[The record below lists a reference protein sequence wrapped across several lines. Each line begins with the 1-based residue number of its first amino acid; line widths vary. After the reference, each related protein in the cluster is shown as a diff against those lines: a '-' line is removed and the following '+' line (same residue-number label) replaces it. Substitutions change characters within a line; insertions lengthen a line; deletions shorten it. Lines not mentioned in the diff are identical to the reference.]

1 MDSPPDPGVAAGRI
15 GLSRLHFPVT
25 TLGPGTRAGIWV
37 QGCSI
42 HCPGCLSRD
51 TWAPAATL
59 TATGEVAEWVEG
71 HAGDGLTGITV
82 SGGEPL
88 DQPAP
93 LRALLADLRSRT
105 ALARLDILLY
115 TGYAYG
121 AVARRHPA
129 VLELVNAVASGP
141 YAGSRPS
148 THPWLGSG
156 NQVLTL
162 HTELARERFV
172 PSSGPRQ
179 LQVSADG
186 GTMWITGIPGP
197 GDLERLQG
205 LLEERGVLLEDV
217 SWRP

>member
-1 MDSPPDPGVAAGRI
+1 M
-15 GLSRLHFPVT
+15 
-25 TLGPGTRAGIWV
+25 
-37 QGCSI
+37 
-42 HCPGCLSRD
+42 
-51 TWAPAATL
+51 
-59 TATGEVAEWVEG
+59 EG

-93 LRALLADLRSRT
+93 LRALLADLRSRP

-129 VLELVNAVASGP
+129 VLELVDAVASGP

>member
-1 MDSPPDPGVAAGRI
+1 VGSPPDAGVAADHI

-25 TLGPGTRAGIWV
+25 TLGPGRRAGIWV

-51 TWAPAATL
+51 TWAPAAAL
-59 TATGEVAEWVEG
+59 TATAEVADWVAG
-71 HAGDGLTGITV
+71 QAGDGLAGITV

-88 DQPAP
+88 DQPMP
-93 LRALLADLRSRT
+93 LRALLAGLRARP
-105 ALARLDILLY
+105 ALADADILLY

-121 AVARRHPA
+121 AAARRHSA
-129 VLELVNAVASGP
+129 VLELVDAVVSGP
-141 YAGSRPS
+141 YSGTRPS
-148 THPWLGSG
+148 THPWMGSG

-162 HTELARERFV
+162 LTERARERFV
-172 PSSGPRQ
+172 PPPGPRQ

-186 GTMWITGIPGP
+186 AAIWMTGIPGP
-197 GDLERLQG
+197 GDLERFQA
-205 LLEERGVLLEDV
+205 LLEERGVRLGDV

>member
-1 MDSPPDPGVAAGRI
+1 MDSTPDPGVAADRI

-51 TWAPAATL
+51 TWEPAAAL
-59 TATGEVAEWVEG
+59 TQTVEVADWVEG
-71 HAGDGLTGITV
+71 RLCDGLTGVTV

-93 LRALLADLRSRT
+93 LRALLTDLRARR
-105 ALARLDILLY
+105 ALADLDILLY
-115 TGYAYG
+115 TGYTYS
-121 AVARRHPA
+121 AVTRRYPE
-129 VLELVNAVASGP
+129 VLELVDAVASGP
-141 YAGSRPS
+141 YSGSRPS
-148 THPWLGSG
+148 SHPWLGSG
-156 NQVLTL
+156 NQVLTVL
-162 HTELARERFV
+162 TDRARERFV
-172 PSSGPRQ
+172 PSPGPRQ
-179 LQVSADG
+179 LQVSADC

-197 GDLERLQG
+197 GDLERFQA
-205 LLEERGVLLEDV
+205 LLSERGVLLGDV